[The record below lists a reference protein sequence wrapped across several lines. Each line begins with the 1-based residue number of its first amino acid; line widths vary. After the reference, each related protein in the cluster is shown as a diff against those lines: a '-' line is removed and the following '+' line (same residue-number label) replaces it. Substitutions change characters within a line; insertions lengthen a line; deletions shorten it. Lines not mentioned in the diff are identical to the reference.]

1 MYNEDV
7 DGILFRYD
15 AYLEVKAML
24 KLMIGVKG
32 TGKTKTLIE
41 NVNNA
46 AAASHGDVVCI
57 EKGTHLR
64 FDIKSKVRLVDTEE
78 YLIKDAAALYGFVAG
93 ILASNYDVTDLFVD
107 NTLKICGGDVYARE
121 TMLTKLSALLE
132 KHDVNIFMTASM
144 PAEEAS
150 ETLKKFI

>member
-1 MYNEDV
+1 
-7 DGILFRYD
+7 
-15 AYLEVKAML
+15 ML

-41 NVNNA
+41 KVNAA

-57 EKGTHLR
+57 EKGTGLR
-64 FDIKSKVRLVDTEE
+64 FDITSKVRLIDTEE
-78 YLIKDAAALYGFVAG
+78 YLVHDADALYGFIAG

-107 NTLKICGGDVYARE
+107 NTLKICNGNVAAFE
-121 TMLTKLSALLE
+121 ALLTE
-132 KHDVNIFMTASM
+132 IEALLAKHDVNLFMTASV

-150 ETLKKFI
+150 DLVKKYL

>member
-1 MYNEDV
+1 
-7 DGILFRYD
+7 
-15 AYLEVKAML
+15 ML

-57 EKGTHLR
+57 EKGTGLR
-64 FDIKSKVRLVDTEE
+64 FDITSKVRLINTEE
-78 YLIKDAAALYGFVAG
+78 YLVQDADALYGFIAG

-107 NTLKICGGDVYARE
+107 NTLKICNGDVAAFETLLCKVDELLKNRE
-121 TMLTKLSALLE
+121 INL
-132 KHDVNIFMTASM
+132 FMTASM
-144 PAEEAS
+144 PADEAS
-150 ETLKKFI
+150 ETVKKFI

>member
-1 MYNEDV
+1 
-7 DGILFRYD
+7 
-15 AYLEVKAML
+15 ML

-46 AAASHGDVVCI
+46 AAASKGDVVCI
-57 EKGTHLR
+57 EKGTQLR

-78 YLIKDAAALYGFVAG
+78 YLIHDAEALYGFIAG

-107 NTLKICGGDVYARE
+107 NTFKICGGDIASFEV
-121 TMLTKLSALLE
+121 MLENIAALL
-132 KHDVNIFMTASM
+132 KAHNVNVFMTASM
-144 PAEEAS
+144 PVEEA
-150 ETLKKFI
+150 TDTIKKYL